1 MSGKPNLLIVEDDEL
16 SLKFF
21 RLYLERYFNLTLVDT
36 VDKFYKAIESEL
48 KFDVILMDISLR
60 DEKDGMQ
67 LTRELRAS
75 SKYKYSPI
83 IALTANIFKQ
93 DELDAYDAGVTKF
106 LRKPIANHLLLKEL
120 RGVLEK

>member
-1 MSGKPNLLIVEDDEL
+1 MCSKPNLLIVEDDEL
-16 SLKFF
+16 SLKFY
-21 RLYLERYFNLTLVDT
+21 RLYLERYFNLTLADSVEN
-36 VDKFYKAIESEL
+36 FYIAINSDL

-67 LTRELRAS
+67 LTRELRNS
-75 SKYKYSPI
+75 SKYKHSPI

-120 RGVLEK
+120 RSVLEK

>member
-1 MSGKPNLLIVEDDEL
+1 
-16 SLKFF
+16 
-21 RLYLERYFNLTLVDT
+21 
-36 VDKFYKAIESEL
+36 
-48 KFDVILMDISLR
+48 MDISLR

-67 LTRELRAS
+67 LTRELRTS